1 MNEKKYLITKKVINY
16 FFIFL
21 GALLTAV
28 GVEIFFSSH
37 NLIAGGIIGTA
48 VMISYILE
56 IPIGAIIVL
65 LNFPFVIFG
74 YRHKGNKF
82 LLPTIVAVASMI
94 FWLSIFRP
102 VQMEQQYILQSTI
115 FGGITL
121 GMGLGL
127 ILRFGALVDGFQCRR
142 KYYEMNGI
150 KSSGTIYIAVNLLI
164 VSVSGLI
171 FGWEQAIYSLIAYF
185 IVFKSIN
192 VTFDLLKRDSVVTGS
207 GENVR

>member
-1 MNEKKYLITKKVINY
+1 MNEKKYSITKKVVNY
-16 FFIFL
+16 LFIFL

-48 VMISYILE
+48 VMISYIME

-74 YRHKGNKF
+74 YRHKGKKF
-82 LLPTIVAVASMI
+82 LLPTILAAASMI
-94 FWLSIFRP
+94 FWLSVFRS

-115 FGGITL
+115 FGGIFL

-127 ILRFGALVDGFQCRR
+127 ILRFGALVDGFKCRR

-150 KSSGTIYIAVNLLI
+150 NSFGTIYIAVNLLI
-164 VSVSGLI
+164 VSLSGLV

-185 IVFKSIN
+185 IVFKSID
-192 VTFDLLKRDSVVTGS
+192 VTFDLLKRDSVVAGS
-207 GENVR
+207 EQNVR